1 MPRAE
6 IKWVIYLI
14 GLGGALVT
22 YAHVQF
28 ATKTEV
34 REVKETVI
42 QNDKKTN
49 DAIARIDGRVYEI
62 WKEIVK

>member
-14 GLGGALVT
+14 GLGGALVA

-28 ATKTEV
+28 ATKA
-34 REVKETVI
+34 EVKEV
-42 QNDKKTN
+42 KTSIEKM
-49 DAIARIDGRVYEI
+49 DSRIYDI